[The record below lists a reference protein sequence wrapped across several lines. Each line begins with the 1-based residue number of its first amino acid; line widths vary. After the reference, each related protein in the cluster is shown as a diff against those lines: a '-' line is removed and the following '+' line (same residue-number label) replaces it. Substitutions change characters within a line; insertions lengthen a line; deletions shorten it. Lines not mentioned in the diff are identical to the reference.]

1 MVGLASLVIAPNAPR
16 LTCVEARRSVHLR
29 RSSCAEWLRTTRVH
43 PSPHMSAKTLLAAA
57 ALALAPLAA
66 AQVMASSSHLII
78 SSHHLIISSSHLL
91 AAAQSLELAV
101 TKTGAFS
108 IALDGRPWLR
118 CVTQAKRDPSHK
130 VHRHS
135 LARLGRSLSCFV
147 LLSRSLRYS
156 DPVYGWDADRWDP
169 GAAAV
174 RRRRVASARRTR
186 PVRARP
192 GRSSALSVSHRK
204 SVLYGGFCTGAQGA

>member
-1 MVGLASLVIAPNAPR
+1 M
-16 LTCVEARRSVHLR
+16 TCVEARRSVHLR
-29 RSSCAEWLRTTRVH
+29 RSSCAEWRTYD
-43 PSPHMSAKTLLAAA
+43 PS
-57 ALALAPLAA
+57 APLAPHERQYPA
-66 AQVMASSSHLII
+66 RRRGAGPRATRRRAGDGVIISSHHLII

-101 TKTGAFS
+101 AKTGAFT

-135 LARLGRSLSCFV
+135 LARLGRSLSGFV
-147 LLSRSLRYS
+147 LLARSLRYS
-156 DPVYGWDADRWDP
+156 DEVYGWGADRWDP

-174 RRRRVASARRTR
+174 RRRRAASARRTR

-192 GRSSALSVSHRK
+192 GRLSTLSVSHRK
-204 SVLYGGFCTGAQGA
+204 SVLYGGFCIGAQGA